1 MDIKGLSKVRLG
13 VLTQVLPSG
22 ESPFDIA
29 FVKMNCNIS
38 MVPLDIEGDY
48 PSSFKHKVRKD
59 VLEKFLT
66 KAIPQTVQAS
76 ELVYFS
82 FDPILNVDY
91 CFEIFPNTKRVN
103 LFIFSTSGRE
113 ICSFTPFNPNTD
125 ERVEIERLLKSWNE
139 HPNTFSTL
147 KEKFSKL
154 LGSKKSESIH
164 SIPLKEPIDI
174 NVGDSKN
181 QSKTIESA
189 TAPKYQEK
197 ASSYIDD
204 VLSRLDSPKF
214 QEMRASGMGGGAIS
228 TTLSM
233 FTSQM
238 SSNYHEWNGLFDFGT
253 ENGDVRVICKKGF
266 EDKITQMAIPYLW
279 KRRSFIENCILFGVE
294 KIVFIDPINRNF
306 DLLDVS
312 TINPNMFKEE

>member
-13 VLTQVLPSG
+13 VLTQVLSSG

-29 FVKMNCNIS
+29 FVKMNDNIS
-38 MVPLDIEGDY
+38 MAPLDLEGDY
-48 PSSFKHKVRKD
+48 PSSLKYKVRKD
-59 VLEKFLT
+59 ILEKFLA

-76 ELVYFS
+76 ELAYFL

-91 CFEIFPNTKRVN
+91 CFEIFPNIQKVN

-113 ICSFTPFNPNTD
+113 ICSFVPFNPNTD
-125 ERVEIERLLKSWNE
+125 ERVEIERVLKSWNE
-139 HPNTFSTL
+139 HTNTFSTL

-154 LGSKKSESIH
+154 LKSKKPESIH

-174 NVGDSKN
+174 NVDDSKK
-181 QSKTIESA
+181 QTKTIEPVA
-189 TAPKYQEK
+189 VPKHQEK
-197 ASSYIDD
+197 VSSYIDD
-204 VLSRLDSPKF
+204 VLSRLDNPKF

-228 TTLSM
+228 TALSM

-238 SSNYHEWNGLFDFGT
+238 SSNYPEWNGLFDFCA
-253 ENGDVRVICKKGF
+253 ENGNVQVTCKKGF

-279 KRRSFIENCILFGVE
+279 KRKSFIENCILFGVE
-294 KIVFIDPINRNF
+294 KIVFVDPINRNF
-306 DLLDVS
+306 DLLDIS
-312 TINPNMFKEE
+312 KINPNLFQG